1 MLLQVLYIISE
12 TLTGNRDKQKNYATP
27 TNLIVLLYNYSS
39 LPPNLIN
46 TISQIYL
53 RWSGMNCKFS
63 LSSKGVQEQEFHPVW
78 AKRLLIREHRSLLW
92 RRKEATTSSVFH
104 KKKAR
109 QLNDFWDPWMWNSFS
124 SDLRVSMNTQYFTVQ
139 YVLWLKVSF

>member
-78 AKRLLIREHRSLLW
+78 AKRLLIREHRSLL
-92 RRKEATTSSVFH
+92 
-104 KKKAR
+104 
-109 QLNDFWDPWMWNSFS
+109 
-124 SDLRVSMNTQYFTVQ
+124 
-139 YVLWLKVSF
+139 